1 MIYVIKSQNFK
12 VYDKIHIRLI
22 LSVNKMAALIG
33 IIPLGWM
40 ARWKVS
46 LIRSDWLLND
56 EYTPNEVNTQGR
68 IRQMG
73 KLF

>member
-1 MIYVIKSQNFK
+1 MP
-12 VYDKIHIRLI
+12 
-22 LSVNKMAALIG
+22 ALTG
-33 IIPLGWM
+33 IIPLDWM
-40 ARWKVS
+40 AQWKVS